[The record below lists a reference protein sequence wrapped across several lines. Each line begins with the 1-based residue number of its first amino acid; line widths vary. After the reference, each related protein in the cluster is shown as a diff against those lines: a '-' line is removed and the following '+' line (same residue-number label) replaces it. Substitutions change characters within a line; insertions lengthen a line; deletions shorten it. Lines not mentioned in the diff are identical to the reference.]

1 MAPFL
6 DESAANECTKYGWAL
21 VGIIPHEYKSIKRS
35 ERREI
40 LPVYNIDIFY
50 VWNIIQASYTKEL
63 FNEFVRTKVLPCY
76 TLYSAP
82 KCIL

>member
-1 MAPFL
+1 M
-6 DESAANECTKYGWAL
+6 N
-21 VGIIPHEYKSIKRS
+21 IKSIKYL
-35 ERREI
+35 ERRPI

-50 VWNIIQASYTKEL
+50 VWNIIQGSYKKEL

-76 TLYSAP
+76 MPYSGL